1 MLRLFL
7 NGGNQVGVPM
17 SKDVDGH
24 ARHEVNVFA
33 ALQIVDA
40 ASPPPYDRMGWRA

>member
-33 ALQIVDA
+33 DF
-40 ASPPPYDRMGWRA
+40 SDRRRGFPAPV